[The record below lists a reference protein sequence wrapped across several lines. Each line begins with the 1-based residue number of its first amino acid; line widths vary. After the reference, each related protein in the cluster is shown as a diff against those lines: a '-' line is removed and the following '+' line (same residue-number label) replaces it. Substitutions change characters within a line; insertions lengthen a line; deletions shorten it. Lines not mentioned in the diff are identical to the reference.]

1 MEEEMGVQNGC
12 VDLAASARR
21 ALVVAAEETVRLQLR
36 RVLSGEMGLAVE
48 EQAEAGEALQNLQE
62 RRCSLLVI
70 DLPQPESLA
79 LLEEVRRRRLT
90 ATPLVVS
97 EADAVADAVG
107 AGRLGAYACL
117 TRPLDDGRVRRTA
130 EKALREREA
139 LDEVAALREQLQ
151 DRFGNA
157 EILTRSPRMH
167 AVLDLVR
174 RTADSLA
181 TVLIEGET
189 GTGKELVAR
198 VLHRASPRAAG
209 PLVAVNCAAV
219 PAPLLASELF
229 GHEAGAFTGA
239 GARRVGRFEQ
249 AAGGTLFLDEVG
261 EAPDAVQVALLRV
274 LQERHFERVGSG
286 HSLPADVR
294 VLASSNR
301 PLVELVRRGKFRR
314 DLYYRLNVV
323 KIEVPPLRDR
333 PEDIG
338 LLATH
343 FALEHAR
350 PETPFPRLTPAS
362 LRYLQARSWPGN
374 VRELENAVERACVT
388 AWGGVIRPEDL
399 PPEPDFQQGTWP
411 AEQIDL
417 GRPLKELLSEA
428 ARELERRYLRK
439 ALERAR
445 GHVGRCA
452 RLAGVSERWVTLKL
466 AEHHLDR
473 RQFSDD

>member
-1 MEEEMGVQNGC
+1 MEEMCVQNGC
-12 VDLAASARR
+12 ADLATPARR
-21 ALVVAAEETVRLQLR
+21 ALVVAEDGADRQQLR
-36 RVLSGEMGLAVE
+36 RVLSVGLGMGVE
-48 EQAEAGEALQNLQE
+48 ERAEAGEALQSLEE
-62 RRCSLLVI
+62 RPCSLLII
-70 DLPQPESLA
+70 DLPRPENLD

-90 ATPLVVS
+90 PTSLVVA

-107 AGRLGAYACL
+107 AGRLGAFAFL
-117 TRPLDDGRVRRTA
+117 TRPLDDCRVRRTA
-130 EKALREREA
+130 EMALRERAA

-151 DRFGNA
+151 ERFGIS
-157 EILTRSPRMH
+157 EILTRSPCMH
-167 AVLDLVR
+167 AVLNLIR
-174 RTADSLA
+174 RTAASSA

-198 VLHRASPRAAG
+198 VLHRVSPRASG

-219 PAPLLASELF
+219 PHPLLASELF

-239 GARRVGRFEQ
+239 ACRRAGRFEQ

-261 EAPDAVQVALLRV
+261 ESSEAVQVALLRV
-274 LQERHFERVGSG
+274 LQERRFERVGSG
-286 HSLPADVR
+286 HSLEADVR

-301 PLVELVRRGKFRR
+301 PLKELVRQGKFRR

-333 PEDIG
+333 PEDIA

-343 FALEHAR
+343 FAHKHTR
-350 PETPFPRLTPAS
+350 PGTPILRLTPAS
-362 LRYLQARSWPGN
+362 LRHLQARSWPGN
-374 VRELENAVERACVT
+374 VRELENAVERGCVT

-399 PPEPDFQQGTWP
+399 PPNPDCQQGTWP
-411 AEQIDL
+411 AERIDL
-417 GRPLKELLSEA
+417 GRPLKELVSEA

-452 RLAGVSERWVTLKL
+452 RLAGVSQRWVTIKL
-466 AEHHLDR
+466 AEHQLDR
-473 RQFSDD
+473 RQFSED